1 MDQDFRTLTQ
11 SSLLLQHKWWSVLC
25 CFLLLHGTHSHNF
38 KLSRSISTTRQG
50 NKNVYLFGFVSFSI
64 GSSVRRLRHSYEF
77 SGDNKYVDFLLQ
89 KTKKNF
95 RVFSCRRPAFCV
107 VVIADSRARGKEK
120 KTLKI
125 PFIFK
130 QRPRI
135 QQPPRM
141 TLKEEGTSR
150 LWILLRM
157 VAAASHCCHFRVLH
171 QDGSL
176 LLEAKGNRGRL
187 EV

>member
-107 VVIADSRARGKEK
+107 VVIADSRARGKERK
-120 KTLKI
+120 H
-125 PFIFK
+125 
-130 QRPRI
+130 
-135 QQPPRM
+135 
-141 TLKEEGTSR
+141 
-150 LWILLRM
+150 LRFH
-157 VAAASHCCHFRVLH
+157 SSSNSGR
-171 QDGSL
+171 GYSSL
-176 LLEAKGNRGRL
+176 RG
-187 EV
+187 

>member
-11 SSLLLQHKWWSVLC
+11 SSLHSGG
-25 CFLLLHGTHSHNF
+25 LLLLLAAWTVNF
-38 KLSRSISTTRQG
+38 KLRSITTRQG

-107 VVIADSRARGKEK
+107 VVIAEIVEREGK
-120 KTLKI
+120 
-125 PFIFK
+125 
-130 QRPRI
+130 
-135 QQPPRM
+135 
-141 TLKEEGTSR
+141 KENT
-150 LWILLRM
+150 
-157 VAAASHCCHFRVLH
+157 
-171 QDGSL
+171 
-176 LLEAKGNRGRL
+176 
-187 EV
+187 

>member
-25 CFLLLHGTHSHNF
+25 CAFCCCMGHTVTTF

-95 RVFSCRRPAFCV
+95 QGFFLV
-107 VVIADSRARGKEK
+107 VVR
-120 KTLKI
+120 
-125 PFIFK
+125 
-130 QRPRI
+130 
-135 QQPPRM
+135 
-141 TLKEEGTSR
+141 
-150 LWILLRM
+150 
-157 VAAASHCCHFRVLH
+157 HFV
-171 QDGSL
+171 L
-176 LLEAKGNRGRL
+176 LLLQIVEREGKKRKHLRFHSSSNSGRGYSSLRG
-187 EV
+187 

>member
-25 CFLLLHGTHSHNF
+25 CAFCCCMGHTVTTF

-77 SGDNKYVDFLLQ
+77 SGDNKYVDFLLE

-107 VVIADSRARGKEK
+107 VVIADSRARGKERK
-120 KTLKI
+120 H
-125 PFIFK
+125 
-130 QRPRI
+130 
-135 QQPPRM
+135 
-141 TLKEEGTSR
+141 
-150 LWILLRM
+150 LRFH
-157 VAAASHCCHFRVLH
+157 SSSNSGR
-171 QDGSL
+171 GYSSL
-176 LLEAKGNRGRL
+176 RG
-187 EV
+187 